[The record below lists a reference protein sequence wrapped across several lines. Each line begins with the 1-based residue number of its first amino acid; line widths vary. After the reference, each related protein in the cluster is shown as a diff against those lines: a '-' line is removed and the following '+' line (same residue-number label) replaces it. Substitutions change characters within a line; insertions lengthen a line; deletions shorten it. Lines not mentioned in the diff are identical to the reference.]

1 MADNN
6 RLGDIGRVLESEA
19 ISNFAPLASYIPDSW
34 IKDLVKGIGMK
45 CHSMCGSNIL
55 MSIVGGIILGVIGL
69 LAYATIVVLWNGF
82 IKPVVFWGA
91 SWIRLFSGVGGKD
104 GYKQNIGFVCFY
116 PIVFLCFYKPFAIEL
131 VFTKITWVQIF
142 RFLNF

>member
-34 IKDLVKGIGMK
+34 IKDLVKGISMK

-69 LAYATIVVLWNGF
+69 LAYVTIVVLWNGF

-91 SWIRLFSGVGGKD
+91 SCMRTFNGVGGED
-104 GYKQNIGFVCFY
+104 GKYQNYWFISFY
-116 PIVFLCFYKPFAIEL
+116 PFMFLFFYKPYAFPL
-131 VFTKITWVQIF
+131 VFSTVSWVQVF
-142 RFLNF
+142 RFLKF